1 MLDSPPNSVTKLLI
15 KWRSG
20 DEAALNELMPLV
32 YNEMRRLAHQYMRR
46 ERSDHTLQTTA
57 LLNEAYLRLIDHKNI
72 NWQNRAHFMAVAAQ
86 AMRRVLVD
94 YAVSRKSIKRGGNC
108 QRVDLDEAMGVAL
121 QRAEEL
127 IGLDEALKRLAAM
140 DQRKAHV
147 VELRYFGGLTVE
159 EIAEFFGIASITV
172 MREWGAAKAWLLR
185 ELSKSDVEENDGP
198 A

>member
-1 MLDSPPNSVTKLLI
+1 
-15 KWRSG
+15 
-20 DEAALNELMPLV
+20 
-32 YNEMRRLAHQYMRR
+32 
-46 ERSDHTLQTTA
+46 QTTA

-94 YAVSRKSIKRGGNC
+94 YAVSRKSIKRGGNR

>member
-1 MLDSPPNSVTKLLI
+1 ERYLSAIISRVLDSPPNSVTKLLI

-94 YAVSRKSIKRGGNC
+94 YAVSRKSIKRGGNR

-147 VELRYFGGLTVE
+147 VELRYFG
-159 EIAEFFGIASITV
+159 
-172 MREWGAAKAWLLR
+172 
-185 ELSKSDVEENDGP
+185 
-198 A
+198 